1 MYLTHRHQHPTT
13 GISDRTSLE
22 KTMALTK
29 RKLGNSGL
37 EIAPIV
43 FGGNVF
49 GWTADGAT
57 SFKLLDAFVAA
68 GFNAVDTAD
77 VYSKWVPGNS
87 GGESETIIG
96 NWLKRSG
103 KRQRVIIA
111 TKAGSEMG
119 PGKKGLSK
127 SYILAAVEDSL
138 QRLQTDYIDLYQS
151 HIDDADTPLGET
163 LEAYAQLIQQGK
175 VRAIGASNYDA
186 KRLGEALRISKKK
199 GLPRY
204 ESLQPHYNLYERAE
218 FEAELAPLCVR
229 ENIGV
234 IPYFSLASG
243 FLAGK
248 YRSEADLA
256 KSARGT
262 FVKKYLNERG
272 FQILGAL
279 DQVAKT
285 HSSTPTG
292 VALAWLLAQP
302 SVTAPIASATN
313 LDQLHELISAADLK
327 LDHESLEKLNH
338 VSAYAAGAGSAD

>member
-1 MYLTHRHQHPTT
+1 
-13 GISDRTSLE
+13 
-22 KTMALTK
+22 MAPTK

-49 GWTADGAT
+49 GWTANETT
-57 SFKLLDAFVAA
+57 SFQLLDAFVAA

-77 VYSKWVPGNS
+77 VYSKWVPGNK
-87 GGESETIIG
+87 GGESEAIIG
-96 NWLKRSG
+96 KWLKRSQ
-103 KRQRVIIA
+103 KRQQVIIA
-111 TKAGSEMG
+111 TKVGSEMG

-151 HIDDADTPLGET
+151 HVDDPDTPLEET

-175 VRAIGASNYDA
+175 VRAIGASNYTA
-186 KRLGEALRISKKK
+186 KRLEEALQISKKK

-204 ESLQPHYNLYERAE
+204 ESLQPHYNLYERE
-218 FEAELAPLCVR
+218 GFETKLAPLCLR

-256 KSARGT
+256 NRARAG

-272 FQILGAL
+272 FKILAAL

-285 HSSTPTG
+285 HGSTPTC

-302 SVTAPIASATN
+302 AVTAPIASATN
-313 LDQLHELISAADLK
+313 LDQLQEVVSAVYLK
-327 LDHESLEKLNH
+327 LDPASLETLNQA
-338 VSAYAAGAGSAD
+338 SAYAAGAGGAH

>member
-1 MYLTHRHQHPTT
+1 MPP
-13 GISDRTSLE
+13 
-22 KTMALTK
+22 TK

-37 EIAPIV
+37 AIAPIV

-49 GWTADGAT
+49 GWTADEST
-57 SFKLLDAFVAA
+57 SFQLLDAFVTA
-68 GFNAVDTAD
+68 GFDTVDTAD
-77 VYSKWVPGNS
+77 VYSKWVPGNK

-96 NWLKRSG
+96 KWLKRTQ
-103 KRQRVIIA
+103 KRQQVIIA
-111 TKAGSEMG
+111 TKLGSEMG

-138 QRLQTDYIDLYQS
+138 KRLQTDYIDLYQS
-151 HIDDADTPLGET
+151 HVDDPDTPLDET
-163 LEAYAQLIQQGK
+163 LEAYAQLIEQGK
-175 VRAIGASNYDA
+175 VRAIGASNYNA
-186 KRLGEALRISKKK
+186 KRLAEALQITEKK

-204 ESLQPHYNLYERAE
+204 ESLQPLYNLYDRAD
-218 FEAELAPLCVR
+218 FEAELAPLCLR

-256 KSARGT
+256 NRARGS

-272 FQILGAL
+272 YKILSAL

-285 HSSTPTG
+285 HASTPTR

-313 LDQLHELISAADLK
+313 LDQLHDLLSATDLK
-327 LDHESLEKLNH
+327 LHPESLEKLNQA
-338 VSAYAAGAGSAD
+338 SAYAAGVGSAH